1 MSRKTKCFFTQQ
13 EKEILIALTVT
24 WVIEQGIAST
34 NIKAYLIGV
43 LSNSP
48 NGVNSITK
56 RLSTLKFVQ
65 AKGDAFTNG
74 VVQKLLDRV
83 VGRTPSDKLS
93 STYNDSYKW
102 LDRLILDLYRSNV
115 PPRLEPSLFGPIPT
129 PLQTA
134 DKVEPFQYPLPE
146 TEVEVLTLSKKD
158 QYILVQAIEDI
169 EFLQQYITTAPVN
182 MLEYMATAFAEFS
195 L

>member
-115 PPRLEPSLFGPIPT
+115 PPRIEPSWFGPIPT

-146 TEVEVLTLSKKD
+146 TEVEVLILSKKD